1 MGREKRVC
9 GDGRG
14 KGSVKKRRTVE
25 WEIIDGEMEKGDELC
40 TGRNCVEEVRWR
52 ECHTSTAT

>member
-9 GDGRG
+9 GDGPDGRG

-40 TGRNCVEEVRWR
+40 TGRRSCVEEVRWR
-52 ECHTSTAT
+52 ER

>member
-1 MGREKRVC
+1 MDRDGKGEKSVWRWE
-9 GDGRG
+9 G

-52 ECHTSTAT
+52 ER

>member
-9 GDGRG
+9 GDGPDGRG

-52 ECHTSTAT
+52 ER